1 MNLNGNAF
9 KPINF
14 WSWNGLM
21 EEEEVRWQIKE
32 FKNKGFGGFFIHSRA
47 GRLISYMGEQWMK
60 ACGYAID
67 EAEKQGLD
75 VWLYDE
81 DGWPSGFAGGL
92 VNGCGKEFWAKTLS
106 FESELPKNSVY
117 EILADFKRVNNSYKR
132 VDNDT
137 AQADLYC
144 IVKMIPTYVDLMNP
158 DVTKEF
164 IKVTHEVYKNHFS
177 EFFGNTIKGIFTD
190 EPQLIGKFPWS
201 SALQKRY
208 LEEYG
213 DDLLDVIWCLNE
225 KDGYTD
231 IKYRYRYLT
240 NLLFLEGYV
249 RQVNDW
255 CNANNIIFTGHFS
268 SEDGLVE
275 QSTANGGVM
284 PFYMEMGMPGIDYL
298 GNRYTSVNLM
308 KQVAS
313 VAHIRNIPYI
323 LSESFGC
330 SGWNVSFKE
339 LMSVAGWQAVFGI
352 NTLCMHLSA
361 YTISGRRKRDYP
373 AFFSYQEPWWNE
385 CDLLTGAIKKLNSYL
400 SDGERITDVAVVH
413 PMRSAWALGGEE
425 SKYIS
430 SDFRELQNHLVDL
443 HIDFDL
449 IDESEIAK
457 AKIDSGKLT
466 VGAVSYGLV
475 IVPRV
480 FTLAES
486 TVKMLDLFSEN
497 NGSIYFI
504 GERPQTVEGSST
516 NPFVSMIKGIKALD
530 IQNSH
535 TILQKVFRAYKIDQ
549 PYNLLDMD
557 MFNEVKGLASRYIK
571 NENVSYLYCFN
582 PQSGATIKTYLKHKN
597 LCEITKID
605 IYSSNTSVL
614 PADFDGEYTYTLLE
628 IESDCGVLLQ
638 IKEDVFSD
646 IKVAK
651 NITTQTLNVS
661 GIDMTDLNCL
671 ALDIGKISFDS
682 DGYSEVCNVV
692 NNTDEIYRRIAES
705 KSDMTLKVEYEFLT
719 DFEKMPDSMYLA
731 FEKSRYVAAQ
741 INGHNVET
749 EVDWFIDKEIIKFNI
764 LDYVINGLNKV
775 TLRYIIPNTNKVNN
789 LSEKF
794 ESERNR
800 FFYNVEPENI
810 YIIGDFDLLCSGKI
824 AKKPN
829 VITVNADNT
838 FVLKDKTEKK
848 YGELTTQ
855 GLWFY
860 RGDAVYETD
869 VDFSQNGRYFL
880 SLKGMKGIFAVV
892 YSDEKK
898 IGYIVSE
905 NDRVELTDYMKIGTN
920 KIRIELKGS
929 NRNLMGPH
937 HHITG
942 EPCFVGPSTFSGI
955 AGFEDFISPEINTGD
970 NTYTDS
976 YSFVPFGIEEV
987 ILTVEQGVVTE

>member
-323 LSESFGC
+323 LSRSFGR
-330 SGWNVSFKE
+330 SGCNVSYKVV
-339 LMSVAGWQAVFGI
+339 MSVAGW
-352 NTLCMHLSA
+352 
-361 YTISGRRKRDYP
+361 
-373 AFFSYQEPWWNE
+373 
-385 CDLLTGAIKKLNSYL
+385 
-400 SDGERITDVAVVH
+400 
-413 PMRSAWALGGEE
+413 
-425 SKYIS
+425 
-430 SDFRELQNHLVDL
+430 
-443 HIDFDL
+443 
-449 IDESEIAK
+449 
-457 AKIDSGKLT
+457 
-466 VGAVSYGLV
+466 
-475 IVPRV
+475 
-480 FTLAES
+480 
-486 TVKMLDLFSEN
+486 
-497 NGSIYFI
+497 
-504 GERPQTVEGSST
+504 
-516 NPFVSMIKGIKALD
+516 
-530 IQNSH
+530 
-535 TILQKVFRAYKIDQ
+535 
-549 PYNLLDMD
+549 
-557 MFNEVKGLASRYIK
+557 
-571 NENVSYLYCFN
+571 
-582 PQSGATIKTYLKHKN
+582 
-597 LCEITKID
+597 
-605 IYSSNTSVL
+605 
-614 PADFDGEYTYTLLE
+614 
-628 IESDCGVLLQ
+628 
-638 IKEDVFSD
+638 
-646 IKVAK
+646 
-651 NITTQTLNVS
+651 
-661 GIDMTDLNCL
+661 
-671 ALDIGKISFDS
+671 
-682 DGYSEVCNVV
+682 
-692 NNTDEIYRRIAES
+692 
-705 KSDMTLKVEYEFLT
+705 
-719 DFEKMPDSMYLA
+719 
-731 FEKSRYVAAQ
+731 
-741 INGHNVET
+741 
-749 EVDWFIDKEIIKFNI
+749 
-764 LDYVINGLNKV
+764 
-775 TLRYIIPNTNKVNN
+775 
-789 LSEKF
+789 
-794 ESERNR
+794 
-800 FFYNVEPENI
+800 
-810 YIIGDFDLLCSGKI
+810 
-824 AKKPN
+824 
-829 VITVNADNT
+829 
-838 FVLKDKTEKK
+838 
-848 YGELTTQ
+848 
-855 GLWFY
+855 
-860 RGDAVYETD
+860 
-869 VDFSQNGRYFL
+869 
-880 SLKGMKGIFAVV
+880 
-892 YSDEKK
+892 
-898 IGYIVSE
+898 
-905 NDRVELTDYMKIGTN
+905 
-920 KIRIELKGS
+920 
-929 NRNLMGPH
+929 
-937 HHITG
+937 
-942 EPCFVGPSTFSGI
+942 
-955 AGFEDFISPEINTGD
+955 
-970 NTYTDS
+970 
-976 YSFVPFGIEEV
+976 
-987 ILTVEQGVVTE
+987 